1 MSRKMTETPG
11 KYETDGDN
19 EGMERIQFSVPKKL
33 LQQAKELAEYE
44 GWNQAEFHR
53 MLWILGFGQHAEAS
67 NKRLVNR
74 GLRNKN

>member
-1 MSRKMTETPG
+1 MTETPG
-11 KYETDGDN
+11 QYEPSD

-33 LQQAKELAEYE
+33 LQQARELAEYE

-53 MLWILGFGQHAEAS
+53 ILWVHGFNAYAEGS
-67 NKRLVNR
+67 NKRLVNK

>member
-1 MSRKMTETPG
+1 MDKKMSETPG
-11 KYETDGDN
+11 QYEVDN
-19 EGMERIQFSVPKKL
+19 AEGMERIQFSVPKKL
-33 LQQAKELAEYE
+33 LQQARELAEYE

-53 MLWILGFGQHAEAS
+53 MLWVLGFGQHAEAS